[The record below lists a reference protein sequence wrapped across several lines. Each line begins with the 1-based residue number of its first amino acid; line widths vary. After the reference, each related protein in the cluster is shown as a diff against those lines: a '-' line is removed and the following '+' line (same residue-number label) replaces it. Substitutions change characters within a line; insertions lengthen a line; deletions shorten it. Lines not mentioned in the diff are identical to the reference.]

1 MPNFDGTGPRG
12 KGRRTGRGRSVCRWS
27 SGGRGAGL
35 SGRTGGRLSDLFSLV
50 REALSIWGAY
60 KALRGS
66 MSGPSLSVDER
77 DLLEREKRQRL
88 QKPAVQK
95 NQGEI
100 VNTETPPR
108 LIEYRRAGDR

>member
-1 MPNFDGTGPRG
+1 
-12 KGRRTGRGRSVCRWS
+12 
-27 SGGRGAGL
+27 
-35 SGRTGGRLSDLFSLV
+35 
-50 REALSIWGAY
+50 
-60 KALRGS
+60 